1 MEYALDIEKAI
12 AEIKKQKAKIV
23 CLQFPEGLKQQALK
37 VAEEIEG
44 KTLAKCII
52 WLGSCYGACDIPK
65 IDADLL
71 IQFGHS
77 KWNYKKL

>member
-1 MEYALDIEKAI
+1 MEYSLDIEKAI
-12 AEIKKQKAKIV
+12 AEIKKQKAKLV
-23 CLQFPEGLKQQALK
+23 CLQFPEGLKPRALK
-37 VAEEIEG
+37 VADEIEG
-44 KTLAKCII
+44 KTGAKCVI

-77 KWNYKKL
+77 KWIYKKL